1 MAYDSYRGSASYDSY
16 KNDDYHNNGSYRA
29 NRGGRGRGML
39 LLLLLL
45 LYRGRG
51 GGGGSGSH
59 YRGSSYNHSEYRGT
73 SLRRGGS
80 GGYYNRHGSYD
91 RYEGRSRSGSYR
103 DDRDDRDREH
113 NRQHDREHDRGHD
126 RGHDREQEHGYDRDR
141 KHVRERS
148 EDRVRHDKPRGVGS
162 GSGSVLGSGSGS
174 GSEGTAFGKNE
185 HTRDLLPLRLVHHS
199 SRRSSHHYESGSLSH
214 GGNYRDRGS
223 SHRGG
228 YRPRNVSHHL
238 GEFYK
243 SGGVV
248 DKSSKHYKEFL
259 HEPKLKE
266 FSNPW
271 INIMGIT
278 DEPTQKL
285 LEERYAEMT
294 KFDDKILELQKN
306 KLKLELSMSSLE
318 KLAAR
323 EKLHVQLTSEKL
335 EEFIYL

>member
-39 LLLLLL
+39 LLLL
-45 LYRGRG
+45 YRGRG
-51 GGGGSGSH
+51 GGGGSH

-113 NRQHDREHDRGHD
+113 SRQHNREHDREHD

-148 EDRVRHDKPRGVGS
+148 EDRLRHDKPRGVGS
-162 GSGSVLGSGSGS
+162 GSGSVLGPGSGLGS
-174 GSEGTAFGKNE
+174 GSEGAAFGKNE
-185 HTRDLLPLRLVHHS
+185 HARDLLPLRLVHHS

-228 YRPRNVSHHL
+228 FRPRNVSHHL

-306 KLKLELSMSSLE
+306 KLKLELSMSNLE

-323 EKLHVQLTSEKL
+323 EELHVQLTSEKL